1 MFVTGKDHGNAGGGG
16 KGGAMGNEL
25 DGAAQAALDQAL
37 RLDAAAVTAAEAAFA
52 ARALAMQ
59 SGNEA
64 DGDPDEALPSTELR
78 ALCAA
83 VSGAVAARL
92 LAPPQVETAAVI
104 GTGAQARL
112 QMRAA
117 HLVRPF
123 RRLLVWGRDPGKA
136 AACAADLGAALGVEV
151 EMRSDIGAALA
162 EAQLVVTTTA
172 ACAPLIRAEWLH
184 DGMHLTAVGS
194 DAPGKGEVEPAA
206 LAVTDLYVCDC
217 RSGARR
223 SGEMQAAL
231 RYGIWGES
239 HRPPELGEVAV
250 ARAKGRRGAQDVTM
264 CDLTGAPGLAAAMAD
279 HARARLARARLMD
292 A

>member
-1 MFVTGKDHGNAGGGG
+1 MRYEFSPGGRDAAGQG
-16 KGGAMGNEL
+16 L
-25 DGAAQAALDQAL
+25 
-37 RLDAAAVTAAEAAFA
+37 LDAAAVGAAEAAFA
-52 ARALAMQ
+52 ARGTGGAAAPE
-59 SGNEA
+59 EA
-64 DGDPDEALPSTELR
+64 AHSDIAEGLSPEALR
-78 ALCAA
+78 ALCGA

-92 LAPPQVETAAVI
+92 LAPAEVETAAVI

-136 AACAADLGAALGVEV
+136 AACAGDLGAALGVEV
-151 EMRSDIGAALA
+151 EMMSDIGAALA
-162 EAQLVVTTTA
+162 EAQLVVTATA
-172 ACAPLIRAEWLH
+172 ARAPLIRAEWLH
-184 DGMHLTAVGS
+184 DGMHLTAMGS

-231 RYGIWGES
+231 RYGIWGDS
-239 HRPPELGEVAV
+239 HRPPELGEVAA
-250 ARAKGRRGAQDVTM
+250 ARAEGRRGAQQVTL
-264 CDLTGAPGLAAAMAD
+264 CDLTGTLAGAPGLAAAMAA
-279 HARARLARARLMD
+279 HARVRLARAP
-292 A
+292 AVNA